1 MSTPAEKVESTDGP
15 YGAPR
20 DNREF
25 VASCIASGDA
35 VHIKQEVDWDNEA
48 GAIVRRACELAAP
61 APFMEKIKDYPG
73 FSYFGAP
80 LSTYRRMA
88 ISLGMA
94 PDSTLPEIS
103 AEYLRRT
110 NGEPIEPVEIDRAA
124 APCKENILRGDDV
137 DLTRLPVPLVHD
149 GDGGRYVGTWHAV
162 VTRHP
167 VRGDYNWG
175 MYRQMMYDARTMC
188 GAVFPFSDLGKTL
201 NDYYLPRGEAMPF
214 ATAIGLSPLA
224 AMAACAP
231 SPIPEPELT
240 GMLMGQ
246 AVELVKCETNDLL
259 VPANAEIILEGEIV
273 PDVMVEE
280 GPFGEYTGYRTS
292 PRMPRVTFRV
302 NCITYRNNATM
313 TISNMGVPMD
323 EGQLLRSFSLGL
335 ELDKLLRSQG
345 IPITGVYMHPRSTHH
360 MMIVG
365 VKATYAGVAQQ
376 IAQLAFGSKLG
387 PWFHMVM
394 VVDDSIDIYNWDE
407 VYHAF
412 CTRCNPERDI
422 HIYRNTTGTALYP
435 HASPHERAYSIGS
448 KVSFDCT
455 WPVDW
460 DKINDVP
467 TVVSFKNVY
476 PQAIQERV
484 ISNWEAYGYPSAK

>member
-1 MSTPAEKVESTDGP
+1 MDNQDNNHVVRDYLAPAS
-15 YGAPR
+15 
-20 DNREF
+20 NREF
-25 VASCIASGDA
+25 IEALKKSGDC
-35 VHIKQEVDWDNEA
+35 VQIDQEVDWDNEA
-48 GAIVRRACELAAP
+48 GAIVRRCCELEAP
-61 APFMEKIKDYPG
+61 SPYMTKIKDYPG
-73 FSYFGAP
+73 FSFMGAP

-88 ISLGMA
+88 ISLGMD
-94 PDSTLPEIS
+94 PESTLPEIS
-103 AEYLRRT
+103 KEYLART
-110 NGEPIEPVEIDRAA
+110 NSEPIESVTISKDK
-124 APCKENILRGDDV
+124 APCKENILTGDDV
-137 DLTRLPVPLVHD
+137 DLCKLPIPLVHE

-162 VTRHP
+162 ITKHP
-167 VRGDYNWG
+167 ESGDVNWG
-175 MYRQMMYDARTMC
+175 MYRQMMYDGRTMS

-201 NDYYLPRGEAMPF
+201 SGYYLPRGEAMPF

-231 SPIPEPELT
+231 SPIPEDQLT
-240 GMLMGQ
+240 GMLAGKP
-246 AVELVKCETNDLL
+246 VELVKCETNDLE

-273 PDVMVEE
+273 PDVQVEE

-292 PRMPRVTFRV
+292 PRDFRVTFRV

-313 TISNMGVPMD
+313 TISNMGVPQD

-335 ELDKLLRSQG
+335 ELEKLLRSQG

-365 VKATYAGVAQQ
+365 VKPTYAGIASQ

-394 VVDDSIDIYNWDE
+394 VVDDTIDIYNWDQ

-412 CTRCNPERDI
+412 CTRVNPVRDI
-422 HIYRNTTGTALYP
+422 RVYDHSTGTPLYP
-435 HASPHERAYSIGS
+435 HASPHERKWSMGS
-448 KVSFDCT
+448 KVVFDCT

-460 DKINDVP
+460 DPINEVP
-467 TVVSFKNVY
+467 TLVSFDAVY
-476 PQAIQERV
+476 PQAIKDKV
-484 ISNWEAYGYPSAK
+484 LSNWESYGFDAV

>member
-1 MSTPAEKVESTDGP
+1 MMSAILKDEGGTAIN
-15 YGAPR
+15 APKS
-20 DNREF
+20 NREY
-25 VASCIASGDA
+25 IERLMETGDC
-35 VHIKQEVDWDNEA
+35 VRIEQEVDWDNEA
-48 GAIVRRACELAAP
+48 GAIVRRVCELAAP
-61 APFMEKIKDYPG
+61 APLMENIKDYPG
-73 FSYFGAP
+73 FRYFGAA
-80 LSTYRRMA
+80 LSTYRRVA
-88 ISLGMA
+88 ISLGMD
-94 PDSTLPEIS
+94 PDSTLPEIGK
-103 AEYLRRT
+103 EYLKRT
-110 NGEPIEPVEIDRAA
+110 NGEPIAPVEIERSA
-124 APCKENILRGDDV
+124 APCKENILMGDDV
-137 DLTRLPVPLVHD
+137 DLCKLPVPLVHE
-149 GDGGRYVGTWHAV
+149 GDGGRYIGTWHAV
-162 VTRHP
+162 ITKHP
-167 VRGDYNWG
+167 IRGDYNWG
-175 MYRQMMYDARTMC
+175 MYRQMMYDSRTMC

-201 NDYYLPRGEAMPF
+201 SEYYTPRGETMPF

-231 SPIPEPELT
+231 SPIPESELT
-240 GMLMGQ
+240 GMLAG
-246 AVELVKCETNDLL
+246 APVELVKCETNDLL
-259 VPANAEIILEGEIV
+259 VPANAEIILEGEII

-302 NCITYRNNATM
+302 NCITYRNKATL

-365 VKATYAGVAQQ
+365 VKVTYAGVAQQ

-422 HIYRNTTGTALYP
+422 HIYKNTTGTALYP
-435 HASPHERAYSIGS
+435 HASPHERKYSIGS

-460 DKINDVP
+460 DKVNDVP

-476 PQAIQERV
+476 TQEIQDKV
-484 ISNWEAYGYPSAK
+484 TGNWEAYGFDPVK